1 MMQSQKSRRFTHRA
15 VRVDLGFLLLTC
27 TAIALWGSG
36 CGETAP
42 SNSPAPPSGEFAAA
56 PQAQADAV
64 GQAFREIEE
73 ADVIK
78 VVGNKIYVLNRFKG
92 LVIIDAT
99 NPNAPVIVGDLDLL
113 GRGVEMYVVGS
124 QVFAILSADFYV
136 AYAEPGGVIADV
148 GPAPPPPDF
157 NGSQLAIIDV
167 SDPAN
172 PQVDGKIN
180 LVGYASASRRVG
192 NVIYVVGEEF
202 ISYGF
207 DQPVQSSDPQTGFV
221 ASVNVADPANIVPV
235 QRETFSGRSLA
246 IHVSQTTIFAAS
258 HEYDPDSASFTRVQA
273 IDISDP
279 AGAIALRGT
288 TDVPG
293 FIRNRFFMDD
303 FEGVLRIATESDGFG
318 FRQVR
323 VYTYD
328 LTDLD
333 AIAALGQ
340 VDVIEGESLEAARFD
355 GPRGYVVTFLRVD
368 PLFVI
373 DLRDP
378 ANPAVSGHLVVPG
391 FSTHLEPRDTRLI
404 AMGVDD
410 TDGRRPAVAYYNVAD
425 PAAPSELGRVVL
437 GPPGSFTDSD
447 AIYDEKAFKIVDEL
461 GLIAIPFHHFEGDG
475 GTPVPVPLGGGEP
488 AAAENSDAPKCTNG
502 VQLVDFSDTA
512 LTRRGA
518 FDHRGRV
525 ERVGVVG
532 GRIFALSQAAFQTV
546 HITDRDNPAKAGQA
560 DFFSGDDM
568 AYYADDCGGYWGP
581 IDLVVTEDPWGSFLS
596 SLFGGGLCGA
606 LGAVPMLLIPVG
618 LFAGRRYGHRR
629 RRTH

>member
-1 MMQSQKSRRFTHRA
+1 MLNSKGSQPPRFRA
-15 VRVDLGFLLLTC
+15 NYPNRWLFALAC
-27 TAIALWGSG
+27 TAIARWGSG
-36 CGETAP
+36 CETAP
-42 SNSPAPPSGEFAAA
+42 SNSPAPPTGDFAAA
-56 PQAQADAV
+56 PEAQTDAV

-73 ADVIK
+73 ADIIK
-78 VVGNKIYVLNRFKG
+78 VVGNKVYVLNRFKG
-92 LVIIDAT
+92 LIIIDVT
-99 NPNAPVIVGDLDLL
+99 NPNAPGIMGELDLL

-124 QVFAILSADFYV
+124 QVFAILSADYYV

-148 GPAPPPPDF
+148 GPPPPPPDF

-167 SDPAN
+167 SDPAH

-180 LVGYASASRRVG
+180 LVGYANASRRVG

-202 ISYGF
+202 ISYGS
-207 DQPVQSSDPQTGFV
+207 DQPVSSSDPQTGFV

-258 HEYDPDSASFTRVQA
+258 HEYDPDSASFTRLQA

-279 AGAIALRGT
+279 AGAIAMRGSV
-288 TDVPG
+288 DVPG

-328 LTDLD
+328 LADLD
-333 AIAALGQ
+333 AITALGQ

-373 DLRDP
+373 DLREP

-391 FSTHLEPRDTRLI
+391 FSTHLEPRETRLI
-404 AMGVDD
+404 AVGVDD
-410 TDGRRPAVAYYNVAD
+410 TDGRRPAVAYYDVTD

-437 GPPGSFTDSD
+437 GPPGSYTDSD
-447 AIYDEKAFKIVDEL
+447 AIYDEKAFKIIDEL
-461 GLIAIPFHHFEGDG
+461 GLIAIPFHHFEGGG

-488 AAAENSDAPKCTNG
+488 AAAESSNVPKCTNG

-512 LTRRGA
+512 LTRRGI
-518 FDHRGRV
+518 FEHRGRV
-525 ERVGVVG
+525 ERVGALS
-532 GRIFALSQAAFQTV
+532 GRLFALSQAGFQTV
-546 HITDRDNPAKAGQA
+546 HIDDRDNPAKAGQA
-560 DFFSGDDM
+560 DFFSGEDM
-568 AYYADDCGGYWGP
+568 SYYADDCGGYWGP
-581 IDLVVTEDPWGSFLS
+581 IDLVVNEDPWGDFLS
-596 SLFGGGLCGA
+596 TFFGGGLCGA
-606 LGAVPMLLIPVG
+606 LGLLPLTIVPGTLLVWK
-618 LFAGRRYGHRR
+618 RKRSKSNRYR
-629 RRTH
+629 